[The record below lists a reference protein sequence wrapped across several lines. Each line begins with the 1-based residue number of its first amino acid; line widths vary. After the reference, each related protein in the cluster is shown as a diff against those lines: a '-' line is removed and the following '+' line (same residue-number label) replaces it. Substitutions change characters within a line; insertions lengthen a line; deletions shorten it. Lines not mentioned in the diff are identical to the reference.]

1 MVERVKRT
9 SLGTATHEQNDYAK
23 VYNDKYTF
31 MTNVDNCDTTYNNK
45 HKHNM
50 REV

>member
-1 MVERVKRT
+1 M
-9 SLGTATHEQNDYAK
+9 ATQK
-23 VYNDKYTF
+23 VYNDNNILK
-31 MTNVDNCDTTYNNK
+31 TNVDNCDTTYK